1 MLISCLVLA
10 ALGVAVFPCWRHSAA
25 WGHGP
30 SIAVGGLLI
39 FMAALAVSG
48 KTWQRAD
55 AAIAAPP
62 SAIAPPV
69 PAELSV
75 APPVRRR
82 ESSPRH

>member
-10 ALGVAVFPCWRHSAA
+10 ALGIAVFPCWRHSAA

-48 KTWQRAD
+48 KSWQRAD
-55 AAIAAPP
+55 AAMAAPE
-62 SAIAPPV
+62 ST
-69 PAELSV
+69 ELSV
-75 APPVRRR
+75 APPARRR

>member
-1 MLISCLVLA
+1 MLISCLMLA

-39 FMAALAVSG
+39 FMAGLAVSG
-48 KTWQRAD
+48 KTWQRAG
-55 AAIAAPP
+55 AAIAAP
-62 SAIAPPV
+62 A

-75 APPVRRR
+75 APPARRR
-82 ESSPRH
+82 ESSPRR

>member
-1 MLISCLVLA
+1 MLISCLLLA
-10 ALGVAVFPCWRHSAA
+10 ALGVAVFPCWRYSAT

-48 KTWQRAD
+48 KGWQRAG
-55 AAIAAPP
+55 AAVAP
-62 SAIAPPV
+62 A

-75 APPVRRR
+75 ALPARHR
-82 ESSPRH
+82 ESSPPR

>member
-1 MLISCLVLA
+1 MLTACLVLA
-10 ALGVAVFPCWRHSAA
+10 ALGVAVFPCWRYSAG

-30 SIAVGGLLI
+30 CIAVGGLLI

-55 AAIAAPP
+55 AAIAAP
-62 SAIAPPV
+62 APT
-69 PAELSV
+69 ELSV

-82 ESSPRH
+82 ESSPRR